1 MEPLEYS
8 VTYTT
13 VTPESAEYG
22 DFEDSGFEI
31 ESITFDY
38 FVELVEYLESNGFR
52 NWSDSRD
59 TGWLSTDYEVEDYG
73 TMEEKQSSIHAKNTR
88 AQRYLEL
95 AYKFI

>member
-1 MEPLEYS
+1 MESLEFS

-38 FVELVEYLESNGFR
+38 FAELVGYLESNGFR
-52 NWSDSRD
+52 NWSDSSN
-59 TGWLSTDYEVEDYG
+59 TGWLSTDYEVEDYE
-73 TMEEKQSSIHAKNTR
+73 TMEEKQLSIHSQNQR
-88 AQRYLEL
+88 AQRYLGL